1 MVSMER
7 KRIFNLAMWVLAL
20 LIINIIWSNVA
31 SNKASQQL
39 NDQGFEFQ
47 EDRDVSLQAVFGSDS
62 ELPVTITSE
71 FVHRDDPSRQA
82 NVSWRLIDASGN
94 VVLNWVG
101 STNEA
106 VSIDAELP
114 PGEYTLNT
122 TVEENIIA
130 IQYLDVAPFA
140 PIATMGHILLSSL
153 LVVLAFGESI
163 VRTFITNRMEQSGG
177 KENKP
182 KEFRKA
188 RIGMPEV
195 EGVSEADDSP
205 WRDPITL

>member
-1 MVSMER
+1 MER
-7 KRIFNLAMWVLAL
+7 KRIFNLAMWIVAL
-20 LIINIIWSNVA
+20 LIINIIWANVA

-39 NDQGFEFQ
+39 NDRGFEFQ
-47 EDRDVSLQAVFGSDS
+47 EDRDVSLKAVFGSDS
-62 ELPVTITSE
+62 KLPVTITSE
-71 FVHRDDPSRQA
+71 FVHRDDPSGQA

-106 VSIDAELP
+106 ASIDAELP

-140 PIATMGHILLSSL
+140 PIATVGHILLSSL

-163 VRTFITNRMEQSGG
+163 VRTFITNRMEQSGV

-195 EGVSEADDSP
+195 EGVNDADESP

>member
-1 MVSMER
+1 MER
-7 KRIFNLAMWVLAL
+7 KRMFNLVMWVVAL
-20 LIINIIWSNVA
+20 LIINIIWANVA
-31 SNKASQQL
+31 SNEASQQL
-39 NDQGFEFQ
+39 NDRGFEFQ

-71 FVHRDDPSRQA
+71 FVHRDDPSLQA

-101 STNEA
+101 STNDVA
-106 VSIDAELP
+106 SIDAELP

-130 IQYLDVAPFA
+130 IQYLNVAPFA
-140 PIATMGHILLSSL
+140 PIASMGHILLSSL
-153 LVVLAFGESI
+153 LVVLAFGEST
-163 VRTFITNRMEQSGG
+163 VRALVAKRLEQSDA

-195 EGVSEADDSP
+195 EGVNEADDSP

>member
-1 MVSMER
+1 MER
-7 KRIFNLAMWVLAL
+7 KRIFNLAMWVVAL
-20 LIINIIWSNVA
+20 LIINIIWANVA
-31 SNKASQQL
+31 SNEASQQL
-39 NDQGFEFQ
+39 NDRGFEFQ

-101 STNEA
+101 STNDA
-106 VSIDAELP
+106 ASINAELP

-122 TVEENIIA
+122 TIEENIIA
-130 IQYLDVAPFA
+130 IQYLNVAPFA
-140 PIATMGHILLSSL
+140 PIATMGHVLLSSL
-153 LVVLAFGESI
+153 LVVLAFGEST
-163 VRTFITNRMEQSGG
+163 VRALIAKRLEQSDA

-195 EGVSEADDSP
+195 EGVNEADDSP

>member
-1 MVSMER
+1 MER
-7 KRIFNLAMWVLAL
+7 KRIFNLAMWVVAL
-20 LIINIIWSNVA
+20 LIINIIWANIA
-31 SNKASQQL
+31 SNEASQQL
-39 NDQGFEFQ
+39 NDRGFEFQ
-47 EDRDVSLQAVFGSDS
+47 EDREVSLQAVFGSNS
-62 ELPVTITSE
+62 KLPVTITSE
-71 FVHRDDPSRQA
+71 FVHGDDPTRQA
-82 NVSWRLIDASGN
+82 DVSWRLIDSSGN
-94 VVLNWVG
+94 VVLNWAG

-106 VSIDAELP
+106 ASIDAELP

-140 PIATMGHILLSSL
+140 PIAMLGHVLLSLL
-153 LVVLAFGESI
+153 LVGLAFGETI
-163 VRTFITNRMEQSGG
+163 VRTLIAKRVEQSSG

-182 KEFRKA
+182 REFRKA

-195 EGVSEADDSP
+195 EGVHESDDSP

>member
-1 MVSMER
+1 MER
-7 KRIFNLAMWVLAL
+7 KRMFNLVMRVVAL
-20 LIINIIWSNVA
+20 LIINIIWANVA
-31 SNKASQQL
+31 SNEASQQL
-39 NDQGFEFQ
+39 NDRGFEFQ

-71 FVHRDDPSRQA
+71 FVHRDDPSLQA

-101 STNEA
+101 STNDIA
-106 VSIDAELP
+106 SIDAELP

-130 IQYLDVAPFA
+130 IQYLNVAPFA
-140 PIATMGHILLSSL
+140 PIASMGHILLSSL
-153 LVVLAFGESI
+153 LVVLAFGEST
-163 VRTFITNRMEQSGG
+163 VRALFAKRLEQSDA

-195 EGVSEADDSP
+195 EGVNEADDSP

>member
-1 MVSMER
+1 MMDMER
-7 KRIFNLAMWVLAL
+7 KRMFNLGMWVVAL
-20 LIINIIWSNVA
+20 LIINIIWANVA
-31 SNKASQQL
+31 TNEASQQL
-39 NDQGFEFQ
+39 NDRGFEFQ

-71 FVHRDDPSRQA
+71 FVHRDDPSLQA
-82 NVSWRLIDASGN
+82 NVSWRLIDDSGN

-101 STNEA
+101 STNDVA
-106 VSIDAELP
+106 SIDAELP

-130 IQYLDVAPFA
+130 IQYLNVAPFA
-140 PIATMGHILLSSL
+140 PIASMGHILLSSL
-153 LVVLAFGESI
+153 LVVLAFCEST
-163 VRTFITNRMEQSGG
+163 VRALVAKRLEQSDA
-177 KENKP
+177 KDNKP
-182 KEFRKA
+182 KEFKKA

-195 EGVSEADDSP
+195 EGVNEADDSP

>member
-1 MVSMER
+1 MER
-7 KRIFNLAMWVLAL
+7 KRIFNLAMWVVAL
-20 LIINIIWSNVA
+20 LIINIIWANVA
-31 SNKASQQL
+31 SNEASQQL
-39 NDQGFEFQ
+39 NDRGFEFQ

-106 VSIDAELP
+106 ASIDAELP

-122 TVEENIIA
+122 TVEENVIA
-130 IQYLDVAPFA
+130 IQYLNVAPFA
-140 PIATMGHILLSSL
+140 PIATLGHVMLSAL

-163 VRTFITNRMEQSGG
+163 VRTFITNRLEQSGG

>member
-1 MVSMER
+1 MIDMER
-7 KRIFNLAMWVLAL
+7 KRMFNLIMWVVAL
-20 LIINIIWSNVA
+20 LIINIIWANVA
-31 SNKASQQL
+31 SNEATQQL
-39 NDQGFEFQ
+39 NDRGFEFQ

-71 FVHRDDPSRQA
+71 FVHRDDPSLQA
-82 NVSWRLIDASGN
+82 NVSWRLIDDSGN

-101 STNEA
+101 STNDVA
-106 VSIDAELP
+106 SIDAELP

-130 IQYLDVAPFA
+130 IQYLNVAPFA
-140 PIATMGHILLSSL
+140 PIASMGHILLSSL
-153 LVVLAFGESI
+153 LVVLAFGEST
-163 VRTFITNRMEQSGG
+163 VRALVAKRLEQSDA

-182 KEFRKA
+182 KEFKKA

-195 EGVSEADDSP
+195 EGVNEADDSP

>member
-1 MVSMER
+1 MTTMER
-7 KRIFNLAMWVLAL
+7 KRIFNLAMWVVAL
-20 LIINIIWSNVA
+20 LIINIIWANVA
-31 SNKASQQL
+31 SNEASQQL
-39 NDQGFEFQ
+39 NDRGFEFQ

-106 VSIDAELP
+106 ASIDAELP

-122 TVEENIIA
+122 TVEENVIA
-130 IQYLDVAPFA
+130 IQYLNVAPFA
-140 PIATMGHILLSSL
+140 PIATIGHVLLSTL

-163 VRTFITNRMEQSGG
+163 IRTFITNRLEQSGG

>member
-1 MVSMER
+1 MTFETKSTER
-7 KRIFNLAMWVLAL
+7 MR
-20 LIINIIWSNVA
+20 
-31 SNKASQQL
+31 
-39 NDQGFEFQ
+39 
-47 EDRDVSLQAVFGSDS
+47 
-62 ELPVTITSE
+62 
-71 FVHRDDPSRQA
+71 
-82 NVSWRLIDASGN
+82 IDASGN
-94 VVLNWVG
+94 VVLYWVG

-130 IQYLDVAPFA
+130 IQYLNVAPFA

>member
-1 MVSMER
+1 MER
-7 KRIFNLAMWVLAL
+7 KRILNLAMWVVAL

-130 IQYLDVAPFA
+130 IQYLNVAPFA
-140 PIATMGHILLSSL
+140 PIATTGHILLSSL

-163 VRTFITNRMEQSGG
+163 VRTSITNRMEQSGG

>member
-1 MVSMER
+1 MIDMER
-7 KRIFNLAMWVLAL
+7 KRMFNLVMWVVAL
-20 LIINIIWSNVA
+20 LIINIIWANVA
-31 SNKASQQL
+31 SNEASQQL
-39 NDQGFEFQ
+39 NDRGFEFQ

-71 FVHRDDPSRQA
+71 FVHRDDPSLQA

-101 STNEA
+101 STNDIA
-106 VSIDAELP
+106 SIDAELP

-130 IQYLDVAPFA
+130 IQYLNVAPFA
-140 PIATMGHILLSSL
+140 PIASMGHILLSSL
-153 LVVLAFGESI
+153 LVVLAFGEST
-163 VRTFITNRMEQSGG
+163 VRALVAKRLEQSDA

-195 EGVSEADDSP
+195 EGVNEADDSP

>member
-1 MVSMER
+1 MER
-7 KRIFNLAMWVLAL
+7 KRMFNLGMWVVAL
-20 LIINIIWSNVA
+20 LIINIIWANVA
-31 SNKASQQL
+31 TNEASQQL
-39 NDQGFEFQ
+39 NDRGFEFQ

-71 FVHRDDPSRQA
+71 FVHRDDPSLQA
-82 NVSWRLIDASGN
+82 NVSWRLIDDSGN

-101 STNEA
+101 STNDVA
-106 VSIDAELP
+106 SIDAELP

-130 IQYLDVAPFA
+130 IQYLNVAPFA
-140 PIATMGHILLSSL
+140 PIASMGHILLSSL
-153 LVVLAFGESI
+153 LVVLAFCEST
-163 VRTFITNRMEQSGG
+163 VRALVAKRLEQSDA
-177 KENKP
+177 KDNKP
-182 KEFRKA
+182 KEFKKA

-195 EGVSEADDSP
+195 EGVNDADDSP

>member
-1 MVSMER
+1 MMNMER
-7 KRIFNLAMWVLAL
+7 KRIFNLAMWVVAL
-20 LIINIIWSNVA
+20 LIINIIWANVA

-39 NDQGFEFQ
+39 NDRGFEFQ

-94 VVLNWVG
+94 VVLDWVG

-106 VSIDAELP
+106 ASVDAELP

-163 VRTFITNRMEQSGG
+163 VRTFITNRMEQSGE

>member
-1 MVSMER
+1 MIDMER
-7 KRIFNLAMWVLAL
+7 KRMFNLVMWVVAL
-20 LIINIIWSNVA
+20 LIINIIWANVA
-31 SNKASQQL
+31 SNEATQQL
-39 NDQGFEFQ
+39 NDRGFEFQ

-71 FVHRDDPSRQA
+71 FVHRDDPSLQA
-82 NVSWRLIDASGN
+82 NVSWRLIDDSGN

-101 STNEA
+101 STNDVA
-106 VSIDAELP
+106 SIDAELP

-130 IQYLDVAPFA
+130 IQYLNVAPFA
-140 PIATMGHILLSSL
+140 PIASMGHILLSSL
-153 LVVLAFGESI
+153 LVVLAFGEST
-163 VRTFITNRMEQSGG
+163 VRALVAKRLEQSDA

-182 KEFRKA
+182 KEFKKA

-195 EGVSEADDSP
+195 EGVNEADDSP

>member
-1 MVSMER
+1 MER
-7 KRIFNLAMWVLAL
+7 KRIFNLAMWVVAL
-20 LIINIIWSNVA
+20 LIINIIWANVA

-39 NDQGFEFQ
+39 NDRGFEFK

-62 ELPVTITSE
+62 KLPVTITSE

-94 VVLNWVG
+94 VVLDWVG

-106 VSIDAELP
+106 ASVDAELP

>member
-130 IQYLDVAPFA
+130 IQYLNVAPFA

>member
-1 MVSMER
+1 MER
-7 KRIFNLAMWVLAL
+7 KRIFNLAMWVVAL
-20 LIINIIWSNVA
+20 LIINIIWANVA

-39 NDQGFEFQ
+39 NDRGFEFQ
-47 EDRDVSLQAVFGSDS
+47 EDRDVSLHAVFGSDS

-94 VVLNWVG
+94 VVLDWVG

-106 VSIDAELP
+106 ASVDAELP

-140 PIATMGHILLSSL
+140 PIATMGHMLLSSL

-182 KEFRKA
+182 KEFRKS

>member
-1 MVSMER
+1 MAMER
-7 KRIFNLAMWVLAL
+7 MNLQPRHVGCCL
-20 LIINIIWSNVA
+20 LIINIIWANVA

-39 NDQGFEFQ
+39 NDRGFEFQ

-94 VVLNWVG
+94 VVLIG
-101 STNEA
+101 SSTNEA
-106 VSIDAELP
+106 ASVDAELP

-130 IQYLDVAPFA
+130 IQYLNIAPFTNCNGG
-140 PIATMGHILLSSL
+140 PRT
-153 LVVLAFGESI
+153 AFF
-163 VRTFITNRMEQSGG
+163 TPGG
-177 KENKP
+177 TCL
-182 KEFRKA
+182 R
-188 RIGMPEV
+188 
-195 EGVSEADDSP
+195 
-205 WRDPITL
+205 

>member
-1 MVSMER
+1 MER
-7 KRIFNLAMWVLAL
+7 KRIFNFAMWVVAL
-20 LIINIIWSNVA
+20 LIINIIWANVA

-39 NDQGFEFQ
+39 NDRGFEFQ
-47 EDRDVSLQAVFGSDS
+47 QDRDVSLQAVFGSDS

-106 VSIDAELP
+106 ASIDAELP

-130 IQYLDVAPFA
+130 IQYLNVAPFA
-140 PIATMGHILLSSL
+140 PIATVGHILLSFL

-163 VRTFITNRMEQSGG
+163 VRTYITNRMEQPGG
-177 KENKP
+177 EENKP

>member
-1 MVSMER
+1 MER
-7 KRIFNLAMWVLAL
+7 KRIFNLAMWVVAL
-20 LIINIIWSNVA
+20 LIINIIWANVSSNE
-31 SNKASQQL
+31 ASQQL
-39 NDQGFEFQ
+39 NERGFEFQ

-106 VSIDAELP
+106 ASIDTELP

-130 IQYLDVAPFA
+130 IQYLNVAPFA
-140 PIATMGHILLSSL
+140 PIATMGHLLLSSL

-163 VRTFITNRMEQSGG
+163 VRTFITNRMEQSRE

-195 EGVSEADDSP
+195 EGVGEADDSP

>member
-1 MVSMER
+1 MER
-7 KRIFNLAMWVLAL
+7 KRIFNLAMWVVAL
-20 LIINIIWSNVA
+20 LIINIIWANVA

-130 IQYLDVAPFA
+130 IQYLNVAPFA

>member
-1 MVSMER
+1 MVNMER
-7 KRIFNLAMWVLAL
+7 KRIFNLAMWVVAL
-20 LIINIIWSNVA
+20 LIINIIWANVA

-39 NDQGFEFQ
+39 NDRGFEFQ

-94 VVLNWVG
+94 VVLDWVG

-106 VSIDAELP
+106 ASVDAELP

-163 VRTFITNRMEQSGG
+163 VRTFITNRMEQSGE

>member
-1 MVSMER
+1 MES
-7 KRIFNLAMWVLAL
+7 KRIFNFAMWVVAL
-20 LIINIIWSNVA
+20 LIINIIWANVA

-39 NDQGFEFQ
+39 NDRGFEFQ
-47 EDRDVSLQAVFGSDS
+47 QDRDVSLQAVFGSDS

-106 VSIDAELP
+106 ASIDAELP

-130 IQYLDVAPFA
+130 IQYLNVAPFA
-140 PIATMGHILLSSL
+140 PIATAGHILLSFL

-195 EGVSEADDSP
+195 EVVSEADDSP

>member
-1 MVSMER
+1 MER

-130 IQYLDVAPFA
+130 IQYLNVAPFA

-177 KENKP
+177 RENKP

>member
-1 MVSMER
+1 MTMER
-7 KRIFNLAMWVLAL
+7 KRIFNLAMWVVAL
-20 LIINIIWSNVA
+20 LIINIIWANVA
-31 SNKASQQL
+31 SNEASQQL
-39 NDQGFEFQ
+39 NDRGFEFQ

-106 VSIDAELP
+106 ASIDAELL

-122 TVEENIIA
+122 TVEENVIA
-130 IQYLDVAPFA
+130 IQYLNVAPFA
-140 PIATMGHILLSSL
+140 PIATVGHILLSLL
-153 LVVLAFGESI
+153 LVVIAFGESI
-163 VRTFITNRMEQSGG
+163 VRTFITNRLEQSGG

>member
-1 MVSMER
+1 MER
-7 KRIFNLAMWVLAL
+7 KRIFNFAMWVLAL

-106 VSIDAELP
+106 ASINAELP

-122 TVEENIIA
+122 TVEENVLA
-130 IQYLDVAPFA
+130 IQYLNVAPFA
-140 PIATMGHILLSSL
+140 PIATMGHVLLSLL
-153 LVVLAFGESI
+153 LVAVAFGESI
-163 VRTFITNRMEQSGG
+163 VRTFITNRFEQSGG

>member
-7 KRIFNLAMWVLAL
+7 KRIFNLAMWVVAL

-82 NVSWRLIDASGN
+82 NVSWKLIDASGN

-130 IQYLDVAPFA
+130 IQYLNVAPFA

>member
-7 KRIFNLAMWVLAL
+7 KRIFNLAMWVVAL
-20 LIINIIWSNVA
+20 LIINIIWANVA

-39 NDQGFEFQ
+39 NDRGFEFQ

-130 IQYLDVAPFA
+130 IQYLNVAPFA

>member
-1 MVSMER
+1 MMDMER
-7 KRIFNLAMWVLAL
+7 KRMFNLGMWVVAL
-20 LIINIIWSNVA
+20 LIINIIWANVA
-31 SNKASQQL
+31 TNEASQQL
-39 NDQGFEFQ
+39 NDRGFEFQ

-71 FVHRDDPSRQA
+71 FVHRDDPSLQA
-82 NVSWRLIDASGN
+82 NVSWRLIDDSGN

-101 STNEA
+101 STNDVA
-106 VSIDAELP
+106 SIDAELP

-130 IQYLDVAPFA
+130 IQYLNVAPFA
-140 PIATMGHILLSSL
+140 PIASMGHILLSSL
-153 LVVLAFGESI
+153 LVVFAFCEST
-163 VRTFITNRMEQSGG
+163 VRALVAKRLEQSDA
-177 KENKP
+177 KDNKP
-182 KEFRKA
+182 KEFKKA

-195 EGVSEADDSP
+195 EGVNDADDSP